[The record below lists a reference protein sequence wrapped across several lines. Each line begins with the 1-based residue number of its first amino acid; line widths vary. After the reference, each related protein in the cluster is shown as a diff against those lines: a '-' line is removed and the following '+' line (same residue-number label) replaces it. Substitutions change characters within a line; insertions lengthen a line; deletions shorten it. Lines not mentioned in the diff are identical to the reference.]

1 MLDRAVNK
9 RWEICPSCN
18 KYEPQLLYSQSM
30 LNVPVASGLINS
42 WMEKWS
48 GLSIQWSI
56 HKINNLMVKL
66 DLDLN

>member
-9 RWEICPSCN
+9 RWEICPSYN
-18 KYEPQLLYSQSM
+18 KYEPLLLYSQSM

-48 GLSIQWSI
+48 GLSIQ
-56 HKINNLMVKL
+56 
-66 DLDLN
+66 